1 MEMTPARQRR
11 LRLQGLLTVI
21 LVVVLALLAGLLA
34 WAYRT
39 QWDLTQ
45 NARNTLSQESRQ
57 VLASIPGPVR
67 VTAYA
72 TERDS
77 ELGDLRKRIRDFIGR
92 YQQAKPD
99 LWLDFVNPELEPKRA
114 RDAGI
119 QMNGEMIVEYKGR
132 GERFSPLHL
141 NEQAFT
147 NLLAR
152 LARTH
157 ERLVFYLEGHGERSL
172 AGQANHDLGQ
182 FGQRLTATGFK
193 LSPLKL
199 TLVQEVPAN
208 AALLV
213 IGSPQAE
220 LLPGEVDKL
229 LQYIDRGG
237 NLLWLLDPESL
248 RGLEPLAERLGLN
261 LLPGVIIDP
270 AAEEMRAPA
279 TWALAASYGQHP
291 ATDGFNRLTVFPL
304 ARPITVGEDT
314 DWHSTPLVEVAP
326 RGWVETG
333 SLEGEMRFD
342 PKRDLPGPIP
352 VATALERA
360 RRDREQRVVVVGSGA
375 FLANAFIGNG
385 ANLDLGLQLTNWL
398 VGDEHLVTIQPKA
411 ARDAQL
417 QLSHAAAL
425 AITLGGFILLPLGLL
440 ALAAAVW
447 WRRRRL

>member
-11 LRLQGLLTVI
+11 LRLQGLFTVI
-21 LVVVLALLAGLLA
+21 LVVVLALLAGFLA
-34 WAYRT
+34 WVYRT

-45 NARNTLSQESRQ
+45 NARNSLSQESRQ

-72 TERDS
+72 TERDP
-77 ELGDLRKRIRDFIGR
+77 ELGDLRKRIRDFMGR

-99 LWLDFVNPELEPKRA
+99 LRLDFVNPELEPKRA

-119 QMNGEMIVEYKGR
+119 QANGEMVVEYEGR
-132 GERFSPLHL
+132 AERFSPFSL

-152 LARTH
+152 LARSR
-157 ERLVFYLEGHGERSL
+157 ERVVFYLEGHGERSL
-172 AGQANHDLGQ
+172 AGEANHDLGE
-182 FGQRLTATGFK
+182 FGRRLVATGFT
-193 LSPLKL
+193 LRPLKL
-199 TLVQEVPAN
+199 ALVQEVPAN
-208 AALLV
+208 AALVV
-213 IGSPQAE
+213 IASPQSE

-229 LQYIDRGG
+229 LKFVDRGG
-237 NLLWLLDPESL
+237 NLLWLLDPQSL
-248 RGLEPLAERLGLN
+248 GGLEPLAEALGLN
-261 LLPGVIIDP
+261 LLPGVIVDP
-270 AAEEMRAPA
+270 AAEEMRAPP
-279 TWALAASYGQHP
+279 TWALAVSYGLHA
-291 ATDGFNRLTVFPL
+291 ATDGFNLLTVFPL

-314 DWHSTPLVEVAP
+314 GWHSTPLVEVAP

-333 SLEGEMRFD
+333 PMEGEMRFD
-342 PKRDLPGPIP
+342 PKRDLRGPVP
-352 VATALERA
+352 VAAALERT
-360 RRDREQRVVVVGSGA
+360 RNDREQRVVVVGSGA

-385 ANLDLGLQLTNWL
+385 ANLDLGLKLINWL
-398 VGDEHLVTIQPKA
+398 AGDEHLVTIQPKA

-417 QLSHAAAL
+417 QLSRPAAV
-425 AITLGGFILLPLGLL
+425 AITLGGFILLPVGFL